1 MARKCKCQI
10 CKKQLN
16 TDIAYKIIK
25 NNKNL
30 YYCSKEEY
38 DNNIKEQE
46 IKCSCLDYIAQCMRL
61 KFCTPFVL
69 KEINKLINH
78 YDYPVI
84 KRTFKD
90 NIKSIDWFLD
100 NNENNSEFGKVR
112 YIFTIIQNNINKSA
126 KDYKE
131 EQEKMKSLFKK
142 ENDIDIEL
150 INKLDNKNNK
160 INNIHDISNFLD

>member
-46 IKCSCLDYIAQCMRL
+46 IKRSCLDYIA
-61 KFCTPFVL
+61 
-69 KEINKLINH
+69 
-78 YDYPVI
+78 
-84 KRTFKD
+84 
-90 NIKSIDWFLD
+90 

>member
-1 MARKCKCQI
+1 
-10 CKKQLN
+10 
-16 TDIAYKIIK
+16 
-25 NNKNL
+25 
-30 YYCSKEEY
+30 
-38 DNNIKEQE
+38 
-46 IKCSCLDYIAQCMRL
+46 MRL

-69 KEINKLINH
+69 KEINKLINY

>member
-46 IKCSCLDYIAQCMRL
+46 IKHSCLDYIAQCMRL

-69 KEINKLINH
+69 KEINKLINY

-131 EQEKMKSLFKK
+131 EQEKMRLLFKK